1 MRDPT
6 KGHAAL
12 RRGRVSIP
20 HADYFLTVCT
30 DEKRPGLTSPAVATA
45 ILTELRAMDADG
57 TWQLRCAAVMPDHVH
72 VLAILGERLT
82 LGQSVGRLKSK
93 TQASLR
99 AVAANSAAA
108 LVWERDFYDHHVR
121 LLNEKL
127 TDMQHKHFH
136 SILSTLHVHLD
147 HDNCLEVLI
156 LRGKASTIQHVADL
170 LIATK
175 GVKHGRLTMTAPGSE
190 L

>member
-30 DEKRPGLTSPAVATA
+30 DRKRPGLTSPAAATA

-99 AVAANSAAA
+99 VVAANSAAS

-121 LLNEKL
+121 TDEDRLALFRYIFLNPDRAGLCPTGDRWPWYYCCDEDWSRFKGELNTERPYPEWLL
-127 TDMQHKHFH
+127 
-136 SILSTLHVHLD
+136 
-147 HDNCLEVLI
+147 
-156 LRGKASTIQHVADL
+156 
-170 LIATK
+170 
-175 GVKHGRLTMTAPGSE
+175 
-190 L
+190 